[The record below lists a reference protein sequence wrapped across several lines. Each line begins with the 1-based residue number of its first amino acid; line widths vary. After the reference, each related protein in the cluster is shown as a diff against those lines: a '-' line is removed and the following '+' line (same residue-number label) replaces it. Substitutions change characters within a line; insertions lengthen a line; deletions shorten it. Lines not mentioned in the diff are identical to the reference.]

1 MTRHLERHGHF
12 RETSFCL
19 GGEGGGIQLIWR
31 HFVLQAAGRSRHLLS
46 ATRFVSGRTLQ
57 GPQGGHTPIVLHA
70 AVTLCPA
77 ACPCK
82 QRQGSSRLTSAR
94 GANGALSFSC
104 PCSCVHRAERPPCD
118 TGRACTRADSRN
130 CHRQVSGG
138 LGTGAHRN
146 GRVARVVEAELPH
159 RLTCRHSLLHPYR
172 PHRLHLLKINL
183 DESPRRTNLDAAA
196 GLAVKQQ
203 GRT

>member
-12 RETSFCL
+12 RETSLCL
-19 GGEGGGIQLIWR
+19 GGGGGGIQLIWR

-46 ATRFVSGRTLQ
+46 ATQFVSGCTLQ
-57 GPQGGHTPIVLHA
+57 GPQGGHTPIVFHA

-104 PCSCVHRAERPPCD
+104 PCSCVHRGQSGPPVTPAGPVPGQTAETGSQTGLRGSRHRCSQKWPGCQGGGGGASTQTHLQAQLSYFTLQATQTPP
-118 TGRACTRADSRN
+118 A
-130 CHRQVSGG
+130 
-138 LGTGAHRN
+138 
-146 GRVARVVEAELPH
+146 
-159 RLTCRHSLLHPYR
+159 
-172 PHRLHLLKINL
+172 
-183 DESPRRTNLDAAA
+183 
-196 GLAVKQQ
+196 
-203 GRT
+203 